1 MVMLRR
7 CGICLCVALA
17 SPAIPAFSQQPIDPA
32 SVWERATLYRDEWG
46 TPHIYADDFQA
57 LAFVFGWA
65 QAEDHLEPMLA
76 AYRIANGRGAEIY
89 GESMAESDEFA
100 LKLGHGMLAR
110 SAFPNLDPFTQ
121 ELCVGFATGVNAW
134 IVTHPKQTPA
144 WADGV
149 NPEDILAL
157 LHCYLMSFAPFD
169 LPGAYRRGAPA
180 TTGNAWAV
188 SPARSATGAAILAI
202 NPHEF
207 YDSPFRWYEAHLV
220 CQNMNV
226 SGATLFGLPVIMQGH
241 NGSIG
246 WALTPNQPDF
256 ADIFIE
262 PAFGAEPRRDPKSLM
277 PGVDTQSSER
287 LLRMMM
293 LANTRT
299 YFVSTPDGPIERA
312 VVCLDSARGPVVSVD
327 GGRILSYQ
335 VGGYRDFG
343 TIAQLVTMACAQDL
357 PSFQSALMMHQLPC
371 FHVVYADRAGN
382 IFYLYNAKMG
392 NKPAVEVPLQIEEET
407 IPPAVI
413 DWTTPMLASRFTWSG
428 IIPPDTL
435 PAVVNPAS
443 GYLQA
448 CGNPPWAATENSG
461 ILLEMFPRWF
471 CSDRDT
477 FRAQRVRRLLG
488 AGRRSA
494 SDFQAMLFD
503 VVAPLAADVVPLIL
517 SAAEERKDTVA
528 NSHPDTSIGIGE
540 LRNWNFVADPSS
552 AGMTFFHAWWASLH
566 AQDLSTVLAGKDF
579 IAALKEKSPAAQDA
593 AINAAADAARMMRN
607 EFNSITVPWGDVHTL
622 TRGGKEAP
630 VPGAVSG
637 EPIFVSG
644 DFIYDFKKW
653 RATYGFGYAMVV
665 SFGEQLTASSLLPF
679 GASENPASAHYA
691 DQLPLMVSGRLKPAW
706 FSIEDVQRNAA
717 NARGRIVHLRPGGM
731 DALFALQAEEPIA
744 ARLDTAVEAP
754 AELPAG
760 LAAFTLFV
768 APHQTPRSAAVQTN
782 IEIRIPEVLCAGQDL
797 DKLSIYAHDGAA
809 TEGAATEG
817 AATEDA
823 ATDGAAMEGA
833 ATEGA
838 ATEGAAW
845 KRLEQQELDLETRT
859 FSAYDDRAGQ
869 TYCVLGPAQLRAE
882 RMPIPGEADTP
893 ALPPQVESSL
903 PQAENVPQQNQR
915 KWWWGLAAQPLR
927 PQPSPRPV
935 IRPPGAKMPA
945 PENVVGE
952 PELPKL
958 DIALPI
964 IPKDAVDKA
973 REAGGEEKQ
982 PRRNYNVHLP
992 GARERQIAV
1001 DLKKEERKARKQA
1014 AELNKQAKKQKKKA
1028 EKE

>member
-1 MVMLRR
+1 VSSAFLS
-7 CGICLCVALA
+7 V
-17 SPAIPAFSQQPIDPA
+17 PAFSQDIVDPA

-57 LAFVFGWA
+57 LAFAFGWA

-110 SAFPNLDPFTQ
+110 SAFPNLDPVTQ

-134 IVTHPKQTPA
+134 IVGHPEQTPA

-169 LPGAYRRGAPA
+169 LPGSYRRGAPA
-180 TTGNAWAV
+180 ITGNAWAV

-202 NPHEF
+202 NPHEY
-207 YDSPFRWYEAHLV
+207 YDGPFRWYEAHLV

-241 NGSIG
+241 NESLG

-262 PAFGAEPRRDPKSLM
+262 PPFGIDLNRDPKSVM
-277 PGVDTQSSER
+277 AGAQTQSSER
-287 LLRMMM
+287 LLHMMM

-299 YFVSTPDGPIERA
+299 YFVATPDGPVERA
-312 VVCLDSARGPVVSVD
+312 VVCLDTARGPVVSVD
-327 GGRILSYQ
+327 GARILSYQ
-335 VGGYRDFG
+335 IGGYRDFG
-343 TIAQLVTMACAQDL
+343 TIAQLAAMACAQDL
-357 PSFQSALMMHQLPC
+357 PAFQSALTMHQLPC
-371 FHVVYADRAGN
+371 FHVVYADGAGN

-392 NKPAVEVPLQIEEET
+392 DKPAVEVPLQIEEET

-413 DWTTPMLASRFTWSG
+413 DWTTPMLASRFGWG
-428 IIPPDTL
+428 DIIPPEAL

-461 ILLEMFPRWF
+461 ILAETFPQWF
-471 CSDRDT
+471 CADRDT

-488 AGRRSA
+488 AGQRSP

-503 VVAPLAADVVPLIL
+503 PVAPLAADVVPLIL

-528 NSHPDTSIGIGE
+528 NSHPDTSIGIAA
-540 LRNWNFVADPSS
+540 LKNWNYAADVSS
-552 AGMTFFHAWWASLH
+552 AGMTFFHAWWASLQ

-607 EFNSITVPWGDVHTL
+607 EFNSLTVPWGDVHTL

-630 VPGAVSG
+630 VAGSTSG

-644 DFIYDFKKW
+644 DFVYDSKKW
-653 RATYGFGYAMVV
+653 RANYGFAYAMVV

-691 DQLPLMVSGRLKPAW
+691 DQLALMTSGRLKPAW

-717 NARGRIVHLRPGGM
+717 TARGRIVHLRPGGM
-731 DALFALQAEEPIA
+731 EGLFALQAEQPIEA
-744 ARLDTAVEAP
+744 QLDTAVEAP

-760 LAAFTLFV
+760 LAPFTLFV
-768 APHQTPRSAAVQTN
+768 KPEQTPRAAPVQTN
-782 IEIRIPEVLCAGQDL
+782 IEIRIPEVLCSSQDL
-797 DKLSIYAHDGAA
+797 EKLSVYAHDGAA
-809 TEGAATEG
+809 KEGAAKEG
-817 AATEDA
+817 AAK
-823 ATDGAAMEGA
+823 
-833 ATEGA
+833 
-838 ATEGAAW
+838 EGAAW
-845 KRLEQQELDLETRT
+845 KPLEQQELNQEIRT
-859 FSAYDDRAGQ
+859 FSAYDDQPGQ

-882 RMPIPGEADTP
+882 RIPIPGEPDTP
-893 ALPPQVESSL
+893 ALPPQVESSA
-903 PQAENVPQQNQR
+903 PQAENVPQQNER
-915 KWWWGLAAQPLR
+915 KWWWGLVPQPLR

-935 IRPPGAKMPA
+935 IRPPGSKTPA

-958 DIALPI
+958 DIAPPI
-964 IPKDAVDKA
+964 IPTDAVDEA
-973 REAGGEEKQ
+973 REAGGEEKRV
-982 PRRNYNVHLP
+982 RRNYNVQLP
-992 GARERQIAV
+992 GARERQTAA
-1001 DLKKEERKARKQA
+1001 DLKKEERKAKKQA
-1014 AELNKQAKKQKKKA
+1014 AQMNRQAKKNKKKT
-1028 EKE
+1028 K